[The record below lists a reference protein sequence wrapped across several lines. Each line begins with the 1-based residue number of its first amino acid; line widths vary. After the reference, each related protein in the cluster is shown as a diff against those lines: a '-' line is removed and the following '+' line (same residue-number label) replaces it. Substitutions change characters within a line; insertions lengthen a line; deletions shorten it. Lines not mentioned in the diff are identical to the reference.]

1 MTDAGAYCR
10 EIESYLCRCNDGHLI
25 RIVGPAFEQVRGWA
39 EAGVPLPVVT
49 AGIDRRLA
57 RYRATGP
64 HRRPLRIEFCEADVL
79 DAFDEWRR
87 AVGAAAAP
95 DGSAPAPGGAP
106 DASEASP
113 RRPRSGRRLTLPGH
127 VDRILEATSNRLARD
142 EMPPLLCAALTRLVA
157 DLDALRPA
165 ARAARGAARR
175 ALVERLDE
183 IDRALL
189 ASAREVSGADLDE
202 VEAAARA
209 ELSSFRSRL
218 DAAAFVRAVRANTDR
233 LLRDRLGLPVVRFEE

>member
-1 MTDAGAYCR
+1 MTDPGAYCR

-39 EAGVPLPVVT
+39 EAGVPLQVVT

-87 AVGAAAAP
+87 AVGVGAAAP
-95 DGSAPAPGGAP
+95 GAP
-106 DASEASP
+106 DAPDGGEGP
-113 RRPRSGRRLTLPGH
+113 DRRTCSGRRLTLPRH
-127 VDRILEATSNRLARD
+127 VDRILEAASNRLARE
-142 EMPPLLCAALTRLVA
+142 EMPEGLRAALTRLVA

-165 ARAARGAARR
+165 VRGARGAARK
-175 ALVERLDE
+175 AVIERLDA
-183 IDRALL
+183 IDRVLL
-189 ASAREVSGADLDE
+189 AAAREAAGPDLDGL
-202 VEAAARA
+202 EADARA

-218 DAAAFVRAVRANTDR
+218 DAAAFARAVHASVDR
-233 LLRDRLGLPVVRFEE
+233 LLRGRLGLPAVRFEE

>member
-1 MTDAGAYCR
+1 MMDPGAYCR
-10 EIESYLCRCNDGHLI
+10 EIESYLCRCNEGHLI

-39 EAGVPLPVVT
+39 EAGVPLQVVT

-87 AVGAAAAP
+87 AVGVGAAARDAR
-95 DGSAPAPGGAP
+95 DAPGGGEGP
-106 DASEASP
+106 D
-113 RRPRSGRRLTLPGH
+113 RRTRSGRRLTLPKH
-127 VDRILEATSNRLARD
+127 VDRILEAASNRLARE
-142 EMPPLLCAALTRLVA
+142 EMPEGLRAALTRLVA

-165 ARAARGAARR
+165 VRGARGVARR
-175 ALVERLDE
+175 AVAERLE
-183 IDRALL
+183 AIDRALL
-189 ASAREVSGADLDE
+189 AAAREAAGPDLGGLEAD
-202 VEAAARA
+202 ARD

-218 DAAAFVRAVRANTDR
+218 DADAFARAVDASVDR
-233 LLRDRLGLPVVRFEE
+233 LLRGRLGLPPVRFEE

>member
-1 MTDAGAYCR
+1 MTDSGAYCR

-39 EAGVPLPVVT
+39 EAGVPLQVVT

-87 AVGAAAAP
+87 AVGVGVAARDAP
-95 DGSAPAPGGAP
+95 DGSHGGEAP
-106 DASEASP
+106 D
-113 RRPRSGRRLTLPGH
+113 RRARAGRRLSLPRH
-127 VDRILEATSNRLARD
+127 VDRILEAASNRLARE
-142 EMPPLLCAALTRLVA
+142 EMPEGLRAVLTRLVA

-165 ARAARGAARR
+165 VRGARGAARKTV
-175 ALVERLDE
+175 VERLDA

-189 ASAREVSGADLDE
+189 AAAREAAGADLAGL
-202 VEAAARA
+202 EADARD

-218 DAAAFVRAVRANTDR
+218 DADAFARAVDASVDR
-233 LLRDRLGLPVVRFEE
+233 LLRDRLGLPVVRFDE

>member
-1 MTDAGAYCR
+1 MNDPGAYCR

-39 EAGVPLPVVT
+39 EAGVPLQVVT

-87 AVGAAAAP
+87 AVGVGAGP
-95 DGSAPAPGGAP
+95 RDAPASGK
-106 DASEASP
+106 ASG
-113 RRPRSGRRLTLPGH
+113 RRARSGRRLTLRRH
-127 VDRILEATSNRLARD
+127 VDRILEGASNRLARD
-142 EMPPLLCAALTRLVA
+142 EMPAALRAALTRLVA
-157 DLDALRPA
+157 DLDALGPI
-165 ARAARGAARR
+165 ARGARGAARK
-175 ALVERLDE
+175 AVVERLDG
-183 IDRALL
+183 IDRSLL
-189 ASAREVSGADLDE
+189 AAAREAAGPDLAGLEAD
-202 VEAAARA
+202 ARA

-218 DAAAFVRAVRANTDR
+218 DAEAFARAVEASVDR
-233 LLRDRLGLPVVRFEE
+233 LLRGRLGLPAVRFDE